1 MEEATPESIVGAV
14 QAHGWRQG
22 CILPPAAHAD
32 VEAAIGHALEPQA
45 ACIVIT
51 HSCDLARPD
60 PTLDVE
66 IALALPTGKKLDSGR
81 AQGRSRKKLQ
91 IELSLSGSRQA
102 VEIPAQ
108 SRHDI
113 PLPILAQ
120 YTPDP
125 ERSLDDE
132 NREILIAWLV
142 ARYARPG
149 FPDAFE
155 NRLAKERKALE
166 EAAAGL
172 RWIWRVYVG
181 LSTWHDLPDEAP
193 YQARVFC
200 VMKAEDFEELG
211 KRQEA
216 GAAVTRFLAALAQ
229 CPGIELNIDAQEAL
243 VPDDD
248 FTLYEERH
256 LRRWERFDFMSFR
269 DAAHV
274 RDSWT

>member
-1 MEEATPESIVGAV
+1 MEAAIPESIVGAV

-22 CILPPAAHAD
+22 CILPTAAHVD
-32 VEAAIGHALEPQA
+32 VEAAIGHALEPQT

-66 IALALPTGKKLDSGR
+66 IALAWPTGKKLDSGR
-81 AQGRSRKKLQ
+81 AQGRSRKKLE

-102 VEIPAQ
+102 VEIAVQ
-108 SRHDI
+108 SRRDI
-113 PLPILAQ
+113 PLLILAQ
-120 YTPDP
+120 HTPDP

-155 NRLAKERKALE
+155 NRLARERKALE
-166 EAAAGL
+166 GAAAGL

-200 VMKAEDFEELG
+200 VMKAEDFEYLA

-229 CPGIELNIDAQEAL
+229 CPGIELNIDAQTAL

-269 DAAHV
+269 DTAHV
-274 RDSWT
+274 RDSWI

>member
-14 QAHGWRQG
+14 QTHGWRQG

-32 VEAAIGHALEPQA
+32 VEAAIGQALDPQA
-45 ACIVIT
+45 TCIIIT

-60 PTLDVE
+60 PTLDAE
-66 IALALPTGKKLDSGR
+66 IVLALPTGKKLDSGR

-91 IELSLSGSRQA
+91 IEVSFSGNRQV

-108 SRHDI
+108 SRRDI

-120 YTPDP
+120 HPPDP
-125 ERSLDDE
+125 ERALDDE

-142 ARYARPG
+142 ARYARAG

-155 NRLAKERKALE
+155 NRLAKQKKALE
-166 EAAAGL
+166 EAADGL
-172 RWIWRVYVG
+172 RWVWRVYVG

-200 VMKAEDFEELG
+200 VMKAEDFEDLA

-216 GAAVTRFLAALAQ
+216 GSAVTRFLAALAQ

-243 VPDDD
+243 IPDDE
-248 FTLYEERH
+248 FTLNQERH
-256 LRRWERFDFMSFR
+256 LRRWERFDFISFR

-274 RDSWT
+274 RDSWA